1 MNDNRIDKYLEGL
14 TITPEQA
21 LQALDSVI
29 SIKFNE
35 MVLEGHLYS
44 GTEFHYSDARFE
56 YLALLEARKLLQKEV
71 EKAKDKPELER

>member
-1 MNDNRIDKYLEGL
+1 MDDKRIAEYLDGL

-29 SIKFNE
+29 IFKFNE
-35 MVLEGHLYS
+35 LMLEGHLYS

-71 EKAKDKPELER
+71 EKVKDKPELER